1 MDVLINTKIIIGTN
15 IIEVIL
21 IDNINENKN
30 VINNR
35 LILLPG
41 LLLNTKNNNEIQKMN
56 ASAFNFVE

>member
-1 MDVLINTKIIIGTN
+1 MDVLINMKIIIGTN

-35 LILLPG
+35 LILLLG
-41 LLLNTKNNNEIQKMN
+41 LQNTKNNNEIQKRN